1 MVHMHI
7 LVTNDDG
14 ISSPGLAVLARAA
27 LERGHTVKVAA
38 PAEEYSGASASLSG
52 EEVDGKIALV
62 PASPPEM
69 PEDVECVGV
78 KAAPA
83 LIAFLASY
91 GAFGQRPDMILSG
104 VNLGAN
110 TGKATLHSGTVG
122 AVLTGA
128 SHGIPGIAVSTTS
141 GAPQHW
147 DTALLVTRYAL
158 ERWEQRPFDEWILN
172 VNVPDVSPDR
182 LRGLKPARLASF
194 GAVQAQIGRGD
205 EKHIAVTY
213 SAETGPEEPESDHY
227 LLTHGWA
234 TATLLRAPVDDPTQ
248 DTHAVPRQELGIAGP
263 TPFWDVTLPG
273 LTDDDA
279 AAPGPGDVTVDSA
292 TVMRRT

>member
-1 MVHMHI
+1 MDPMHI

-14 ISSPGLAVLARAA
+14 ISSPGLSVLAQAA
-27 LERGHTVKVAA
+27 LDRGHSVKVAA
-38 PAEEYSGASASLSG
+38 PAEEYSGASSSLSG
-52 EEVDGKIALV
+52 EEIDGRIALV
-62 PASPPEM
+62 PADPPRM
-69 PEDVECVGV
+69 PEGVECVGV

-128 SHGIPGIAVSTTS
+128 SHGIPGIAVSITS

-158 ERWEQRPFDEWILN
+158 ERW
-172 VNVPDVSPDR
+172 
-182 LRGLKPARLASF
+182 
-194 GAVQAQIGRGD
+194 
-205 EKHIAVTY
+205 
-213 SAETGPEEPESDHY
+213 
-227 LLTHGWA
+227 
-234 TATLLRAPVDDPTQ
+234 
-248 DTHAVPRQELGIAGP
+248 
-263 TPFWDVTLPG
+263 
-273 LTDDDA
+273 
-279 AAPGPGDVTVDSA
+279 
-292 TVMRRT
+292 

>member
-1 MVHMHI
+1 MVPMHI

-14 ISSPGLAVLARAA
+14 ISSAGLGVLAQAA
-27 LERGHTVKVAA
+27 LDRGHSVTVAA

-52 EEVDGKIALV
+52 EEVDGRIALV
-62 PASPPEM
+62 EAAPPNM
-69 PEDVECVGV
+69 PHGVECVGV

-91 GAFGQRPDMILSG
+91 GAFGKRPDMVLSG

-122 AVLTGA
+122 AVLTAA
-128 SHGIPGIAVSTTS
+128 SHGIPGIAVSITS

-147 DTALLVTRYAL
+147 DTALLVTRFGL
-158 ERWEQRPFDEWILN
+158 EHWEDRPFDEWILN
-172 VNVPDVSPDR
+172 LNVPDVAPGR
-182 LRGLKPARLASF
+182 LRGLKPAHLASF

-213 SAETGPEEPESDHY
+213 SAETGPEEPDSDHY

-234 TATLLRAPVDDPTQ
+234 TATLLRAPVDDRSQ
-248 DTHAVPRQELGIAGP
+248 DTHAVPREDLGTTAP
-263 TPFWDVTLPG
+263 TPFWDVTLAG

-279 AAPGPGDVTVDSA
+279 AIPGTGDVPVDAA

>member
-52 EEVDGKIALV
+52 EEIDGRIALV
-62 PASPPEM
+62 EAAPPGM
-69 PEDVECVGV
+69 PHGVECVGV

-91 GAFGQRPDMILSG
+91 GAFGQRPDMVLSG

-122 AVLTGA
+122 AVLTAA
-128 SHGIPGIAVSTTS
+128 SHGIPGIAVSITS

-147 DTALLVTRYAL
+147 ETAQLVTRFAL
-158 ERWEQRPFDEWILN
+158 EHWEERPFDEWILN
-172 VNVPDVSPDR
+172 LNVPDVAPAR
-182 LRGLKPARLASF
+182 LRGLKPAHLASF

-205 EKHIAVTY
+205 EQHIAVTY
-213 SAETGPEEPESDHY
+213 SAETGPEEPDSDHH

-234 TATLLRAPVDDPTQ
+234 TATLLRAPVDDRSQ
-248 DTHAVPRQELGIAGP
+248 DTHAVPREELGITGP

-279 AAPGPGDVTVDSA
+279 AAPGTGDVAVDAA

>member
-1 MVHMHI
+1 MHI

-14 ISSPGLAVLARAA
+14 ISSPGLAVLVRAA
-27 LERGHTVKVAA
+27 LDRGHTVKVAA

-52 EEVDGKIALV
+52 EEVDGRIALV
-62 PASPPEM
+62 EAAPPNM
-69 PEDVECVGV
+69 PDGVECVGV

-91 GAFGQRPDMILSG
+91 GAFGKRPDMVLSG

-110 TGKATLHSGTVG
+110 TGRATLHSGTVG
-122 AVLTGA
+122 AVLTAA
-128 SHGIPGIAVSTTS
+128 SHGIPGIAVSITS

-147 DTALLVTRYAL
+147 DTALLVTRFAL
-158 ERWEQRPFDEWILN
+158 EHWEDRPFDEWILN
-172 VNVPDVSPDR
+172 LNVPDVVPGR
-182 LRGLKPARLASF
+182 LRGLKPAHLASF

-213 SAETGPEEPESDHY
+213 SAETGPEEPDSDHY

-234 TATLLRAPVDDPTQ
+234 TATLLRAPVDDRSQ
-248 DTHAVPRQELGIAGP
+248 DTHAVPREDLGITAP

-279 AAPGPGDVTVDSA
+279 AVPGTGDVTVDAA

>member
-1 MVHMHI
+1 MVNMHI

-14 ISSPGLAVLARAA
+14 ISSPGLAVLVRAA
-27 LERGHTVKVAA
+27 LDRGHTVKVAA
-38 PAEEYSGASASLSG
+38 PAEEYSGASSSLSG
-52 EEVDGKIALV
+52 EEIDGRIALV
-62 PASPPEM
+62 AAAPPGM
-69 PEDVECVGV
+69 PRDVDCVGV

-91 GAFGQRPDMILSG
+91 GAFGQRPDLVLSG

-122 AVLTGA
+122 AVLTAA
-128 SHGIPGIAVSTTS
+128 SHGIPGIAVSITS

-147 DTALLVTRYAL
+147 DTAHLVTRFAL
-158 ERWEQRPFDEWILN
+158 ERWETRPFDEWILN
-172 VNVPDVSPDR
+172 INVPDVAPER
-182 LRGLKPARLASF
+182 LRGLKPARLAGF

-205 EKHIAVTY
+205 DKHIAVTY
-213 SAETGPEEPESDHY
+213 SAETGPEEPTSDHY

-234 TATLLRAPVDDPTQ
+234 TATLLRAPVDDPHQTLRTFAP
-248 DTHAVPRQELGIAGP
+248 DALGI
-263 TPFWDVTLPG
+263 TPRDPSA
-273 LTDDDA
+273 DDA
-279 AAPGPGDVTVDSA
+279 APAPLDDVTVDAA

>member
-1 MVHMHI
+1 MHI

-14 ISSPGLAVLARAA
+14 ISSPGLAVLVRAA
-27 LERGHTVKVAA
+27 LDRGHTVTVAA
-38 PAEEYSGASASLSG
+38 PAEEYSGASSSLSG
-52 EEVDGKIALV
+52 EEIDGRIALV
-62 PASPPEM
+62 PADPPHM
-69 PEDVECVGV
+69 PEGVECVGV
-78 KAAPA
+78 RAAPA

-91 GAFGQRPDMILSG
+91 GAFGPRPDMVLSG

-122 AVLTGA
+122 AVLTAA
-128 SHGIPGIAVSTTS
+128 SHGIPGIAVSVTS

-147 DTALLVTRYAL
+147 ETALLVTRFAL
-158 ERWEQRPFDEWILN
+158 ERWEGRACHEWILN
-172 VNVPDVSPDR
+172 LNVPDVAPER
-182 LRGLKPARLASF
+182 LRGLRPARLASF

-213 SAETGPEEPESDHY
+213 SAETGPEEPDSDHH

-234 TATLLRAPVDDPTQ
+234 TATLLRAPVDDPHQ
-248 DTHAVPRQELGIAGP
+248 DLRTVTPAELGIADP
-263 TPFWDVTLPG
+263 AA
-273 LTDDDA
+273 DDA
-279 AAPGPGDVTVDSA
+279 AAASPGSVTVDAA